1 MKPQVC
7 PEEFAVSRAGRT
19 GQWNDLLR
27 DHAAHCATCREVL
40 LATRWMGSL
49 AQVSDASDRLPDAE
63 RTWCAA
69 LLAQKQ
75 AEVERAQRPLL
86 VAEALIVLLGLGA
99 LGWLSWHALETGL
112 WLTEWLARGLLP
124 PWAASVGAAPV
135 RPALSGAL
143 AALILVIASW
153 LVAHPLL
160 GED

>member
-1 MKPQVC
+1 MQPLD
-7 PEEFAVSRAGRT
+7 G
-19 GQWNDLLR
+19 
-27 DHAAHCATCREVL
+27 
-40 LATRWMGSL
+40 
-49 AQVSDASDRLPDAE
+49 AE
-63 RTWCAA
+63 RAWCAA
-69 LLAQKQ
+69 LLAQEQ

-86 VAEALIVLLGLGA
+86 VAEAFIVLLGVGA

-124 PWAASVGAAPV
+124 PWAAAVGAAPV